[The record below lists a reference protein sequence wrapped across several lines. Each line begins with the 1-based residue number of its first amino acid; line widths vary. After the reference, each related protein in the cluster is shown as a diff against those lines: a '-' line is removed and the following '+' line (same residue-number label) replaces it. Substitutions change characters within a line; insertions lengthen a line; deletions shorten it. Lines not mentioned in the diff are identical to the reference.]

1 MGAFW
6 HLFVPV
12 TIRITMNKKEFAA
25 IPGNETALPQPFANH
40 FFEVSRE
47 EWTDENKYIGTRQK
61 INLTYMLAD
70 ENIEQIK
77 SFLNEAWQLIEA
89 ERASIIP
96 EGLNDFIKN
105 CLTPLSIT
113 RASIEKIDEKLRDM
127 EDNYFLRY
135 ESLPGMVVY
144 HGWPDELHSES
155 RNNSMGGFI
164 FLHSWE
170 KMNVIPEETVLF
182 YNLRDKIK
190 KELSPKYAAAKYVY
204 TLGF

>member
-12 TIRITMNKKEFAA
+12 EISITMNKNEFQT
-25 IPGNETALPQPFANH
+25 IQENETPLPLPFAQD
-40 FFEVSRE
+40 FFEVNRE
-47 EWTDENKYIGTRQK
+47 EWTDENKYLGKRQK

-70 ENIEQIK
+70 ESIEQIK
-77 SFLNEAWQLIEA
+77 SFLIDAWKLIES
-89 ERASIIP
+89 EQASIIP
-96 EGLNDFIKN
+96 EGLHDFIKN
-105 CLTPLSIT
+105 CLTSFSIT
-113 RASIEKIDEKLRDM
+113 RASFEKMDKKLNNM

-135 ESLPGMVVY
+135 ESIPGMVVY
-144 HGWPDELHSES
+144 HGWPDELHSDT
-155 RNNSMGGFI
+155 RNYGMGGFI

-182 YNLRDKIK
+182 YNLKDKIK
-190 KELSPKYAAAKYVY
+190 KELSPKYAIAKYVY